1 MARTFKPSLKELD
14 FRDLGFGTRISS
26 TTSRLINPDGS
37 FNVRKTGGGMG
48 AIHPFQILIRMPW
61 WKFWLSI
68 TAAYV
73 VINSV
78 FALCYL
84 AADIQNLSY
93 APSPEAAWVDK
104 FAHGFY
110 FSVQTITTLGYGT
123 ISPENHLTHIIS
135 SFEAMLGLMGFALGT
150 GVLYGRFARPSA
162 KIRFSEHA
170 LIAPYGE
177 SSGLMMRIVNRRS
190 NQLIELSAQV
200 FFVIYETVGEM
211 TQQRFYKLP
220 LERSQIALF
229 PLNWTLVHPIDKDS
243 PMHGKSLEALVDANA
258 EFLVIIKGYDDTFAQ
273 TVHSRYSY
281 KCEDLIWGAKFD
293 PMYYTDER
301 GMTVVEIDKIDAW
314 TEKELPRTG

>member
-1 MARTFKPSLKELD
+1 MARNFRPSLKELD

-37 FNVRKTGGGMG
+37 FNVRKTGGGIG
-48 AIHPFQILIRMPW
+48 AIHPFQILIAMPW

-73 VINSV
+73 IINSV

-84 AADIQNLSY
+84 GVGIQNLSY
-93 APSPEAAWVDK
+93 APTTDAPWVDK

-123 ISPENHLTHIIS
+123 ISPENHTTHIIS

-162 KIRFSEHA
+162 KIRFSENA
-170 LIAPYGE
+170 LIAPYREG
-177 SSGLMMRIVNRRS
+177 SGLMMRIVNRRS

-200 FFVIYETVGEM
+200 FFVIYESIGED
-211 TQQRFYKLP
+211 TQQRFYQLP

-281 KCEDLIWGAKFD
+281 KCDNLVWGAKFD
-293 PMYYTDER
+293 PMYYTDEQ
-301 GMTVVEIDKIDAW
+301 GMTVVEIDKIDSW
-314 TEKELPRTG
+314 TEKDLPRTG